1 MKKLIIDYMPTG
13 SELLRILIDLYA
25 EQEGVTITYQLEGKH
40 EAA

>member
-1 MKKLIIDYMPTG
+1 MKKLIIDYMPAG

-25 EQEGVTITYQLEGKH
+25 EQEGVRITYQLEEAN